1 MQTFR
6 IPKGTPT
13 TSQKLDPLLAEIG
26 RQSER
31 HAVEVTVKR
40 YQKKRSVEQ
49 NNSLFGIAYP
59 LLMEATGY
67 TKEELHREMCGR
79 FFGWKVKK
87 VMGRAIEV
95 PRRTTTKNQD
105 GQPEVIS
112 TVMMMEMYAFVQQ
125 LAMQELQLYIPDP
138 NEEIAA

>member
-1 MQTFR
+1 MSETFR
-6 IPKGTPT
+6 IPKGE
-13 TSQKLDPLLAEIG
+13 LLTGKAYEIIEAVSK
-26 RQSER
+26 QAER
-31 HAVEVTVKR
+31 HAVEVTVRR

-125 LAMQELQLYIPDP
+125 LAIQELQLYIPDP

>member
-1 MQTFR
+1 MSETFR
-6 IPKGTPT
+6 IPKGEPWPVHI
-13 TSQKLDPLLAEIG
+13 SKILHEIE
-26 RQSER
+26 RQAER
-31 HAVEVTVKR
+31 HGVEVTVKR

-87 VMGRAIEV
+87 VMGRTIEV
-95 PRRTTTKNQD
+95 PRRTTTRNQD
-105 GQPEVIS
+105 GQPELIS
-112 TVMMMEMYAFVQQ
+112 TLIMMELYAFVQQ

-138 NEEIAA
+138 NEQVAA